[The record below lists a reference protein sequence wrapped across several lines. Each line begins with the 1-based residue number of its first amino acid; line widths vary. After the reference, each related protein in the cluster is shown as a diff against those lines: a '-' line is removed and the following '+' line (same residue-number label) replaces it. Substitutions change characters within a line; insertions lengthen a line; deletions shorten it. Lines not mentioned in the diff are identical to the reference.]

1 VYGPILRGKRVV
13 LRPPVPEDV
22 PHIVRWLADF
32 EVTRMLGYMQQAFSE
47 AQETDWLKK
56 VAEDHSSVFWIIEI
70 DGKPIG
76 TTSIRGI
83 DWKNQHGET
92 GTLIGDREYW
102 GKGIGVEQ
110 AELRTR
116 FAFHE
121 LNLVKLKS
129 VAFAENEASRRM
141 AKRIGYREVGI
152 ERREVY
158 ADGRWHDGAI
168 SELLRED
175 WEKLQTAAPSTAAG
189 SRERK

>member
-1 VYGPILRGKRVV
+1 VT

-22 PHIVRWLADF
+22 PHIVRWIADV

-56 VAEDHSSVFWIIEI
+56 IAEERNSVFWVIEV

-76 TTSIRGI
+76 TTSIRDI
-83 DWKNQHGET
+83 DWKNQHGES
-92 GTLIGDREYW
+92 GTLIGERDYW
-102 GKGIGVEQ
+102 GKGIGIEQ

-121 LNLVKLKS
+121 LNLIKLKS
-129 VAFAENEASRRM
+129 AAFAENTASIRM
-141 AKRIGYREVGI
+141 ARRIGYREVGT
-152 ERREVY
+152 ERKEVFS
-158 ADGRWHDGAI
+158 DGKWHDGVL

-175 WEKLQTAAPSTAAG
+175 WEKRQ
-189 SRERK
+189 R